1 MILLYLL
8 MYTVLGF
15 FLFFITACYILIFC
29 IFLKRQTVQLI
40 VTIHS
45 ALITVPTPVP
55 ASAGPLT
62 AQIFAWKAVSVTK
75 AGSQMEM
82 RVCLWETA
90 DVSIMANT

>member
-1 MILLYLL
+1 
-8 MYTVLGF
+8 MYNVLGF
-15 FLFFITACYILIFC
+15 FFLITACC
-29 IFLKRQTVQLI
+29 IFLKRRTVQLI
-40 VTIHS
+40 VTLHS

-75 AGSQMEM
+75 AGSQMVM